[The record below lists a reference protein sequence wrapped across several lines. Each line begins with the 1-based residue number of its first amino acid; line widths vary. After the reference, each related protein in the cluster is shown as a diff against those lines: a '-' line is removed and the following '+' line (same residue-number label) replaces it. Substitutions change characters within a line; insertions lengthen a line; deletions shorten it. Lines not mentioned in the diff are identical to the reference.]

1 MIHFSDRS
9 RVKQQ
14 LVERL
19 GNYFAQVPGAS
30 PEEFLLE
37 AVRKEIAFREH
48 TLNGGRPWEAP
59 SDRSTDRTSAF
70 QPPPAQTLPA
80 EAIHG
85 WLCRRLARL
94 PRRRHRSSRSG
105 WFW

>member
-1 MIHFSDRS
+1 MVDPSNRS

-14 LVERL
+14 LAERL

-37 AVRKEIAFREH
+37 AVRKEIAYREH
-48 TLNGGRPWEAP
+48 TLNGGQPWGAP
-59 SDRSTDRTSAF
+59 AAGPTYRTSAF
-70 QPPPAQTLPA
+70 QPPPPQTLPS

-94 PRRRHRSSRSG
+94 PRRRRASRLG